1 MKIFVKDDKILAAHD
16 NNQDVESLYD
26 YDFVYQTNNFVD
38 IDFNKNFSEQFEYN
52 IDDLEIYKTNKKE
65 EIKNAFIN
73 SFDLGMESSIGMKV
87 DCRRDTN
94 NNDLQNFESL
104 LKFMKNNDV
113 TTTQIKLWDNS
124 TSRLII
130 QSELEI
136 IINEIIAHVIQLYN
150 KKWQLETLIE
160 SATTKDEIKEIK
172 WI

>member
-1 MKIFVKDDKILAAHD
+1 MKIFVKNDKILATHD
-16 NNQDVESLYD
+16 DSQDVESLYD
-26 YDFVYQTNNFVD
+26 YDFVYNIEKTVF

-52 IDDLEIYKTNKKE
+52 INDIENQRVIKKE
-65 EIKNAFIN
+65 EIKNSFIN
-73 SFDLGMESSIGMKV
+73 SFYLGMESSIGMKV
-87 DCRRDTN
+87 DCRRDEN
-94 NNDLQNFESL
+94 SNDLQNFESL

-136 IINEIIAHVIQLYN
+136 IINEIISHVIQLYN

-160 SATTKDEIKEIK
+160 SATTIDEIKEIK